1 MDKIKKTNQEWK
13 KKLDDITYNITRE
26 SGTEKPFS
34 GKYVNEKS
42 EGIYHCICCN
52 NELFSSETKFDSGTG
67 WPSFFKPFNKKNII
81 EKNDLSYGMKRTEVI
96 CSSCDSHLGHVFEDG
111 PEPTGLRYCLN
122 SASLN
127 LKKIN
132 E

>member
-67 WPSFFKPFNKKNII
+67 WPSFFKPLNKKNII